1 MDLNRDQQSSDTTHH
16 RILSLFYPTLCPF
29 STMLLELPN
38 ELLQNIAFEA
48 DEQSRKRLRQT
59 CKIFREV
66 CTPLVFMY
74 IKLPRDEYDWR
85 GAPESVRLPFI
96 TALSSGSELARHIK
110 HLSVEI
116 VEMNDLDYAPPSSIK
131 EVKERKRVDDEK
143 IFNRLFVDA
152 IPLMLSLQ
160 SLDLSACGLGP
171 PANVALMFAQFGNL
185 PHLSS
190 LSLRFRSSRS
200 VPCAQLRHIQ
210 DLRYLGPGGDDFLD
224 LIGNNHGLEIINA
237 YIFEPHIPELK
248 DGSFIFSLF
257 RSFPPGTYSTVRKLT
272 VGLSRHWSSVGP
284 LNVTLQKYKAPAL
297 IPHLR
302 HLQFLHTDFNV
313 PNELWD
319 GLREEGIHLTV
330 LEYVCWPVE
339 HSLLSYL
346 GSYTGLKELK
356 LQIQGP
362 SEQDGVHLK
371 CFLLNVVIPNAG
383 CLTKVH
389 IEPVMSGNWCLDHPM
404 LDALVM
410 CCHLESLYICA
421 DRARTRLERRYN
433 VIDRTMVLLIDYWPH
448 LSDLTIMT
456 ASWGDPT
463 VRSTPKQIHSSVL
476 AARFPN
482 PSIDMLKTRICT
494 DFGRYSMKI
503 HSRKK
508 KVYTFKIKWL
518 SCYGRK
524 ERRRKWRF
532 WRRSDPSDEE

>member
-1 MDLNRDQQSSDTTHH
+1 MDLSRDQLSSATTNH
-16 RILSLFYPTLCPF
+16 RIFHLLCPTLCPL
-29 STMLLELPN
+29 SMMLLEFPN

-48 DEQSRKRLRQT
+48 DQRSRKRLRQT
-59 CKIFREV
+59 CKIFRDV

-74 IKLPRDEYDWR
+74 ISLPEDRYTWR

-116 VEMNDLDYAPPSSIK
+116 VERDDLDYAPPSSIK

-152 IPLMLSLQ
+152 IPSMLSLQ
-160 SLDLSACGLGP
+160 SLDLSAWGP
-171 PANVALMFAQFGNL
+171 APSGNVELMFAQFGDL
-185 PHLSS
+185 PRLSK
-190 LSLRFRSSRS
+190 LSLRLSRS
-200 VPCAQLRHIQ
+200 WSIPCAQLRHIQ
-210 DLRYLGPGGDDFLD
+210 DLRYAGPGGDGFLA
-224 LIGNNHGLEIINA
+224 LIGDNHGLEIIDA
-237 YIFEPHIPELK
+237 YISDPRIPELK
-248 DGSFIFSLF
+248 DGSSIFSLF

-272 VGLSRHWSSVGP
+272 VGLRRHWSSVGP
-284 LNVTLQKYKAPAL
+284 VNVTLQKYKAPAL

-330 LEYVCWPVE
+330 LEYVCWRVE
-339 HSLLSYL
+339 LSLLSYL
-346 GSYTGLKELK
+346 GSFTGLKELE
-356 LQIQGP
+356 LQIKGP

-371 CFLLNVVIPNAG
+371 FFLLNVVIPNAG

-389 IEPVMSGNWCLDHPM
+389 IKPVMSGNWCLDHPM

-410 CCHLESLYICA
+410 CCHLESLYICS
-421 DRARTRLERRYN
+421 DRARTRLEPRYN
-433 VIDRTMVLLIDYWPH
+433 VIDRTMALLIDYWPH

-456 ASWGDPT
+456 ASLGTPT
-463 VRSTPKQIHSSVL
+463 VGSTPKQIHSRVL
-476 AARFPN
+476 VARFPY
-482 PSIDMLKTRICT
+482 PSIDMLKTEIWT
-494 DFGRYSMKI
+494 NFGHYSMKI

-524 ERRRKWRF
+524 KCQRKWRF